1 MTAPRTLDRI
11 LVEGPI
17 AAAVWSIAWPTMIQN
32 ILAGLQGVV
41 DHALVGNFVGFTANA
56 AIGVSWQIFLVVMV
70 FISSLFTGMGVLA
83 ARFAGAGDRA
93 KVNLVVYQAFLT
105 AAAMSLL
112 ILAPIGYFVA
122 PSLLTL
128 VHATPAVRAEAL
140 PFLRIMFTC
149 SFGMLVFFMLGG
161 ALRSAGDAKT
171 PLRMAIAIMI
181 LNIAFNIV
189 LIRGLGPI
197 PALGTAGAATG
208 TALANALVAAFAIRQ
223 LFRGAWVVSFKGL
236 PSYRADWEVIRGLFR
251 FGLPAG
257 VQGIAMNVGGVLMLR
272 YIGSLE
278 HSAEAQA
285 AWAVSYVELF
295 SFITWTSLGLMG
307 AAASVAGQNLGAGK
321 PDRAARAVSVA
332 AQIGLTMA
340 SGIGLLFFFIP
351 RPLLLIFGM
360 TDPAASALAVQLLGY
375 LAISGLFVTVALS
388 YTGGLQGTGDTKSP
402 LYISIV
408 SQVILPL
415 GICATLQAVRGL
427 QPPDIWLAV
436 VLGHATRAA
445 LSVVRFRQGK
455 WRAIEVK
462 LGASTA

>member
-32 ILAGLQGVV
+32 ILAGMQGVV

-56 AIGVSWQIFLVVMV
+56 AIGVSWQIFVVVMV

-161 ALRSAGDAKT
+161 AMRSAGDAKT
-171 PLRMAIAIMI
+171 PLRMGIAIMI
-181 LNIAFNIV
+181 LNVIFNIV
-189 LIRGLGPI
+189 LIRGLGPV
-197 PALGTAGAATG
+197 PALGTAGAAIG
-208 TALANALVAAFAIRQ
+208 TSLANALVALFAIRQ

-236 PSYRADWEVIRGLFR
+236 PSYAPDWEIIKGLFR

-257 VQGIAMNVGGVLMLR
+257 VQGIAMNIGGVLMLR

-278 HSAEAQA
+278 RSAEAQA

-295 SFITWTSLGLMG
+295 SFITWTSIGLMG
-307 AAASVAGQNLGAGK
+307 AAASVAGQNLGAGQPERAIK
-321 PDRAARAVSVA
+321 AVGVAAR
-332 AQIGLTMA
+332 IGLIMA
-340 SGIGLLFFFIP
+340 TGIGLLFFFIP
-351 RPLLLIFGM
+351 RQLLLVFGM
-360 TDPAASALAVQLLGY
+360 TDPAASALAVQLLGF
-375 LAISGLFVTVALS
+375 LAVSGLFITVALS

-408 SQVILPL
+408 SQMVVPL
-415 GICATLQAVRGL
+415 GLCAILSAVRGL
-427 QPPDIWLAV
+427 QPMDIWIAV
-436 VLGHATRAA
+436 VLGHFTRAA

-455 WRAIEVK
+455 WRKIEVR
-462 LGASTA
+462 LSAAA